1 MNDYKLRSI
10 NLDLVKYYEINLKD
24 ISQITLKSYKL
35 VSENNN
41 NFFLKETSKNILN
54 KYHYLE
60 NIGISNI
67 LYPILNKDN
76 KYVSSNNNQFFY
88 ITDFI
93 NEVKIREDVKSNS
106 LFYELENLHNRT
118 IIKKT
123 LDPFKARNKFDEI
136 SNQLDYKYKIIE
148 SYIRQVESKPL
159 NMFSMPVLENYHI
172 ILDAKKELIK
182 LQKRIISSIKSRES
196 VNYNF
201 IHNNPSLDHILNV
214 RGQNYLISLD
224 KSKIGLDSLD
234 YAKYYINN
242 NHVNIDYKSLI
253 TNHYNSDE
261 YLFNYIYFR
270 YLVLYIYLMKINF
283 TSEEHINSKN
293 FENIALKIGKYFND
307 FSDNKE

>member
-76 KYVSSNNNQFFY
+76 KYVSNNNNQFFY

-106 LFYELENLHNRT
+106 LFYELENLHNKT

-182 LQKRIISSIKSRES
+182 LQKRLISSIKSRES

-293 FENIALKIGKYFND
+293 FENIALKIEKYFND

>member
-10 NLDLVKYYEINLKD
+10 NLDLIKYYEINLKD

-76 KYVSSNNNQFFY
+76 KYVSNNNNQFFY

-182 LQKRIISSIKSRES
+182 LQKRLISSIKSRES